1 MKRGR
6 GKLVNNGPMK
16 GYKADGGRIVGTSTK
31 KGEITA
37 NNYVWATG
45 GKSRPETGS
54 TGEGFEFLKQIGH
67 TVEESDSALVPVK
80 TSEAWAHDLAG
91 LSFHDVGLTIF
102 QDGKKQ
108 DSRVGKFL
116 FTHFGLSGP
125 LGLNMSKNIFELFK

>member
-37 NNYVWATG
+37 NNYVLATG

-91 LSFHDVGLTIF
+91 DRKSTRLNSSHQIISYAVFCLKK
-102 QDGKKQ
+102 KKQ
-108 DSRVGKFL
+108 YQ
-116 FTHFGLSGP
+116 
-125 LGLNMSKNIFELFK
+125 